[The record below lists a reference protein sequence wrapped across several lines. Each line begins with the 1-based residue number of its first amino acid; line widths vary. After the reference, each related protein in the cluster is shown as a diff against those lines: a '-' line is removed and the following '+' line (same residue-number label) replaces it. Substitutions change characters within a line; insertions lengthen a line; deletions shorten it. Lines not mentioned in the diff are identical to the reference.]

1 MFNFKKKEEKELA
14 TSESIISLDQKIEAL
29 LFYRGEEISL
39 NFLSKY
45 LDEKKSA
52 IKKALEILRLR
63 LKNSSLVL
71 IENNNSFLL
80 ATRKEFSE
88 IIKTAENKEE
98 NTDLS
103 KSALETLS
111 IILYK
116 SPISK
121 AVLDEIRGINSA
133 YILRNLLIRGL
144 VERKKDEN
152 KNVYFPTIKLLRF
165 LGVDKKENLPAFQE
179 ALEKLEKIEESNLNL
194 KE

>member
-165 LGVDKKENLPAFQE
+165 LT
-179 ALEKLEKIEESNLNL
+179 I
-194 KE
+194 